1 MAINDDWS
9 ASLQNEFP
17 FMLREHTEEGT
28 IYQRWG
34 FECAAGW
41 YALLRDCCLRITEKY
56 EQAGREIDFIPLQ
69 IKEKFGTLRFYYGF
83 KDFPQSISAID
94 FLDGQSLRFSASNQQ
109 DDEEIALLRQAI
121 DDIISETEEQSKQI
135 CEFCG
140 EKGSLRTDLRWK
152 KTLCDHCYNE
162 QIQSFKLRQQNR
174 KISQPEDYKD

>member
-17 FMLREHTEEGT
+17 FMQRERTEEET

-56 EQAGREIDFIPLQ
+56 EQAGREIDLIPLQ
-69 IKEKFGTLRFYYGF
+69 IKEKFGTLRFYYRF
-83 KDFPQSISAID
+83 KDSPQSISAID
-94 FLDGQSLRFSASNQQ
+94 FSDGQLLRFSQSNQQ

-152 KTLCDHCYNE
+152 KTLCDHCYKN
-162 QIQSFKLRQQNR
+162 
-174 KISQPEDYKD
+174 YGT

>member
-1 MAINDDWS
+1 M
-9 ASLQNEFP
+9 
-17 FMLREHTEEGT
+17 
-28 IYQRWG
+28 G

-41 YALLRDCCLRITEKY
+41 YALLRDCCLRITEEY

-94 FLDGQSLRFSASNQQ
+94 FLDSQSLRFSPSNQQ

-121 DDIISETEEQSKQI
+121 DDIISETKEQSKQI

-140 EKGSLRTDLRWK
+140 EKGSLRQICGGK
-152 KTLCDHCYNE
+152 KRYV
-162 QIQSFKLRQQNR
+162 IIVIMNR
-174 KISQPEDYKD
+174 FRLSNYANKIEKSLGLKIIKTNLYHHMNNTG